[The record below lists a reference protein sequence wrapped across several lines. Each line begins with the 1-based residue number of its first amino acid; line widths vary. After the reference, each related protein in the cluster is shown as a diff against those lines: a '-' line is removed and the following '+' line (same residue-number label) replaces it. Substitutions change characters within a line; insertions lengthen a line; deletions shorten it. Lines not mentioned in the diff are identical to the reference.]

1 MKIGVDLSMTKRE
14 PTGVGR
20 YAKNMITA
28 LKKVDKVNDYFFFFP
43 KRYFFSKKIWQYFWL
58 NFELPLAIKKAQ
70 LDLFWQPHHYLP
82 LFFLPKIKYV
92 VSVHDVIPFLMKEY
106 RAFLPRVILN
116 SMLPPSLKKANAIIT
131 VSQSSKRDIL
141 KVFDDVDERKIF
153 VIYEAADEKFKKR
166 ELNEKEKEKLR
177 KKYHLPKG
185 KFVMYLS
192 GIEKRK
198 NIQGIIKIA
207 DLLKKEKEI
216 KFCLFGKV
224 YFKGKEYL
232 KEISKRENISYHG
245 SVDEK
250 DLPYLYNLAYLFLFP
265 SFYEGFGLPV
275 LEAMQSGVPVLSSN
289 TSSLPEVV
297 GKGGIMHHPQDYK
310 SFAKDIKRLY
320 EDEKFYQ
327 EMQKKA
333 IIQAKNFSWE
343 KSAKELLL
351 VFEKIFL

>member
-1 MKIGVDLSMTKRE
+1 MRIGVDYFLAKFSLS
-14 PTGVGR
+14 GLGR
-20 YAKNMITA
+20 YTQSLLKELQKIDKKNEYI
-28 LKKVDKVNDYFFFFP
+28 LFFPSKKTFRAQRFFF
-43 KRYFFSKKIWQYFWL
+43 L
-58 NFELPLAIKKAQ
+58 HFELPFLLKKEKI
-70 LDLFWQPHHYLP
+70 DLFWQPDHYLP

-92 VSVHDVIPFLMKEY
+92 ITVHDIAYFLKENYHHFFY
-106 RAFLPRVILN
+106 RLYSKIA
-116 SMLPPSLKKANAIIT
+116 LPPSLKKADAIIT

-166 ELNEKEKEKLR
+166 KLNEKEKERLR
-177 KKYHLPKG
+177 KKYHLPEG

-250 DLPYLYNLAYLFLFP
+250 DLPYLYNLSYLFLFP

-333 IIQAKNFSWE
+333 LLQAKNFSWE
-343 KSAKELLL
+343 KSARELLL